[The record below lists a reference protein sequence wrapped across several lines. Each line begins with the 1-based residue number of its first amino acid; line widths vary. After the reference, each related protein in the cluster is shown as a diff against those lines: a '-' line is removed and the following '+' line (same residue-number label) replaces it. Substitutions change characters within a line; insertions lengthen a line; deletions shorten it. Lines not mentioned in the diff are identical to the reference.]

1 MYLFR
6 LLGRAAS
13 VWFGRDADQ
22 HAAALAYFTPFALT
36 PLIIFSIT
44 IVGLI
49 FGAERIA
56 SMLLRWGN
64 AIDPGVADLVYSS
77 VQNFDAIATHYYW
90 PIIGA
95 AFLTVMIYITLNSL
109 MAGLHKVFEVEVRG
123 WRSYLSRLWR
133 ITVFIFVIQCYLV
146 FIIILSEMVEFA
158 SGLTG
163 WAIWPFVAFFL
174 TFLSTMMLL
183 ALAYGLLSLRAP
195 SFPARFMGAAV
206 AGILLLFSRELV
218 ELHFTTAPVQTIFGA
233 AGLLI
238 SLLVWVYVAAGVILY
253 GAAFARVFDEARGK
267 SKLTSQSLPGRGL

>member
-1 MYLFR
+1 MYFLR

-13 VWFGRDADQ
+13 LWFRRDADQ

-36 PLIIFSIT
+36 PLIIFSIS
-44 IVGLI
+44 IVGFI
-49 FGAERIA
+49 FSAERIIEI
-56 SMLLRWGN
+56 LLRWGN
-64 AIDPGVADLVYSS
+64 RIDPGITDLMYSS

-95 AFLTVMIYITLNSL
+95 AFLTIMIYITLNSL
-109 MAGLHKVFEVEVRG
+109 IAGLHKVFEVEVGG

-146 FIIILSEMVEFA
+146 FVIILGEVMTYVSN
-158 SGLTG
+158 LTG
-163 WAIWPFVAFFL
+163 WGVWLFVSFFMS
-174 TFLSTMMLL
+174 FLSTMLLL
-183 ALAYGLLSLRAP
+183 AIAYGLLSLRAP
-195 SFPARFMGAAV
+195 SFPARFMGASV

-253 GAAFARVFDEARGK
+253 GAAFARVFDEARGRG
-267 SKLTSQSLPGRGL
+267 KLTNQLE